1 MAFDFQRLQAA
12 LGMSVKLTLTCGV
25 FQGVL
30 HHINPSCDLLLL
42 HTGWGCWWSP
52 CPLTQEGIVW
62 DYHMSQPST
71 CLVVEWYLI
80 G

>member
-1 MAFDFQRLQAA
+1 VGLGASAAWRVVSVCTVVVIMAFDFQRLQAA

-42 HTGWGCWWSP
+42 HTGWGW
-52 CPLTQEGIVW
+52 
-62 DYHMSQPST
+62 
-71 CLVVEWYLI
+71 
-80 G
+80 

>member
-1 MAFDFQRLQAA
+1 MVVIMAFDFQRLQAA

-42 HTGWGCWWSP
+42 HTGWGW
-52 CPLTQEGIVW
+52 
-62 DYHMSQPST
+62 
-71 CLVVEWYLI
+71 
-80 G
+80 